1 VEAKKSTTIAMPF
14 DWLFK
19 ISTLIVIWSSS
30 FTNDLKFLN
39 ALRIGG
45 KILDLRELE
54 GVFVLN
60 TLMSYI

>member
-19 ISTLIVIWSSS
+19 ISTLIIVWSSS
-30 FTNDLKFLN
+30 FINGLKFFN

-45 KILDLRELE
+45 KPLDLRQLE

-60 TLMSYI
+60 ILTSYI

>member
-1 VEAKKSTTIAMPF
+1 VKAKKSTTIAMPF

-19 ISTLIVIWSSS
+19 IYTLIIIWSSS
-30 FTNDLKFLN
+30 FTNGLKFLN

-45 KILDLRELE
+45 KNLDLRELE

-60 TLMSYI
+60 ILTSYI